1 MRILNDA
8 RRNRPAISP
17 KGLAQLR
24 TARQLAEAGAEA
36 LASGRCHLHSV
47 LNARTALAKAE
58 VEVGGAVWTS
68 ALNVARADVEALER
82 EFSSVCV
89 RPGANSK

>member
-1 MRILNDA
+1 MRILDDA

-24 TARQLAEAGAEA
+24 TARRLAEAGATA
-36 LASGRCHLHSV
+36 LASGHCQLHSV
-47 LNARTALAKAE
+47 LNARAALSKAE
-58 VEVGGAVWTS
+58 VEVDGATWTS

-82 EFSSVCV
+82 EFAAVCV
-89 RPGANSK
+89 RSGANTK